1 MSTFSPMF
9 RRRMEDI
16 PCTVT
21 IIHSNESL
29 EAHVELQ
36 EVEVNAG
43 DQVLVHEPP
52 TEVGFGEE
60 ITCQRLATVIRG
72 GLFDRLWARW
82 AGALEFNELYD
93 LSFTPGRRP

>member
-1 MSTFSPMF
+1 MIALTPMF
-9 RRRMEDI
+9 RRRLDDI

-29 EAHVELQ
+29 EAHVELDN
-36 EVEVNAG
+36 VEVNAG

-52 TEVGFGEE
+52 TDVSFGEE
-60 ITCQRLATVIRG
+60 ITCERLATVIRG
-72 GLFDRLWARW
+72 GLFDRIWARW